1 MPRSYLKDYEVAYI
15 AGRIDD
21 ALRLMR
27 IGCDNTIFP
36 AQDSRQS
43 SFVSVHFL
51 PIADCEGKICNKLN
65 VPIDPTARPL
75 VDHIAERCIM
85 DIANY
90 LKKEYVYKNK
100 EDI

>member
-1 MPRSYLKDYEVAYI
+1 MSRSYLKDYEVAYI
-15 AGRIDD
+15 EGRIDD

-27 IGCDNTIFP
+27 IKCNSMISP
-36 AQDSRQS
+36 AQGSQQS

-51 PIADCEGKICNKLN
+51 PIADCEGRTAIQLK
-65 VPIDPTARPL
+65 VPIDIAAKHL
-75 VDHIAERCIM
+75 VDHIAERCIR
-85 DIANY
+85 DIAEY

>member
-1 MPRSYLKDYEVAYI
+1 MSRSYLKDYEVTYI
-15 AGRIDD
+15 KGRIDD

-36 AQDSRQS
+36 AQGSQRS

-51 PIADCEGKICNKLN
+51 PIVDCEGCIAIQLK
-65 VPIDPTARPL
+65 VPIDTTARPL